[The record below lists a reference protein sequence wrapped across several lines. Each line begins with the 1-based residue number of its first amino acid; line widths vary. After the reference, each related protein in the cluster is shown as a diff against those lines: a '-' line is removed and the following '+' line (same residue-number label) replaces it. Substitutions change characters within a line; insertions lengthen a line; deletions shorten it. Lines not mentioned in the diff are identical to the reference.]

1 MTDKNENKELTI
13 KTASNK
19 YNLIIIGG
27 GASGMMAAATA
38 AAKLADT
45 NSKKKILIIEH
56 NTELGKKL
64 KITGG
69 GRCNILNA
77 EEDTEKLLAN
87 YGKSKKFLHTTFAE
101 FGMQDTV
108 DYFKN
113 IGIEIKTEDKKRA
126 FPISEKAV
134 DVYKALESEMYKYK
148 NQDGSNIVE
157 VMLSTKVLGISTK
170 KIENNKQQ
178 VLGVRILNKSK
189 SKANNENKLTK
200 KESDYHAE
208 NVSSENEING
218 EELLVSDKY
227 ILATGG
233 MSHAETGSTGDGFNF
248 LKSLRLK
255 IVDPTPGLTPIK
267 IDSKWVH
274 KLTGKTLKD
283 VKVTFHV
290 DGIKRKVLNNKNPF
304 DCTLDI
310 NILCTHFGMSGPSII
325 NTSKEIREWLNEGEV
340 IMSLDLFKDKDEKEL
355 DEFLLEIFDRN
366 KNRKLRNIL
375 NVIYPQSTLESIF
388 QYTEG
393 LDKIDLDKDVHS
405 ITKDERKLMI
415 KNLKNLKLKVE
426 GLMGY
431 DKAIIADGGL
441 ELSEVNFK
449 NMSLNL
455 IENLHVTGDILNI
468 SRPSGGYSLQ
478 LCWTTGYIAGRA

>member
-1 MTDKNENKELTI
+1 MTDKNENKLTS
-13 KTASNK
+13 KKSESSENNTDSK

-126 FPISEKAV
+126 FPISEKAM

-170 KIENNKQQ
+170 KIENNKQE
-178 VLGVRILNKSK
+178 VLGVKILNQSK
-189 SKANNENKLTK
+189 NNKTESK
-200 KESDYHAE
+200 
-208 NVSSENEING
+208 I
-218 EELLVSDKY
+218 EELLVADKY

-255 IVDPTPGLTPIK
+255 IVEPTPGLTPIK
-267 IDSKWVH
+267 INSKWVH

-304 DCTLDI
+304 DRTLDI

-325 NTSKEIREWLNEGEV
+325 NTSKDIREWLNEGEV

-388 QYTEG
+388 QYTAE

-405 ITKDERKLMI
+405 ITKDERKLMV

-455 IENLHVTGDILNI
+455 IENLYVTGDILNI

-478 LCWTTGYIAGRA
+478 LCWTTGYVAGRA

>member
-38 AAKLADT
+38 AAKLAHNPEDGISEKESPKSAV
-45 NSKKKILIIEH
+45 NNKRILIIEH

-113 IGIEIKTEDKKRA
+113 IGIEIKIEDKKRA
-126 FPISEKAV
+126 FPVSEKAV

-148 NQDGSNIVE
+148 NQDGSNVVE

-170 KIENNKQQ
+170 KIENNKQE
-178 VLGVRILNKSK
+178 VLGVKILNQSK
-189 SKANNENKLTK
+189 NNKTESK
-200 KESDYHAE
+200 
-208 NVSSENEING
+208 I
-218 EELLVSDKY
+218 EELLVADKY

-304 DCTLDI
+304 DRTLDI

-325 NTSKEIREWLNEGEV
+325 NTSKGIREWLNEGEV

-405 ITKDERKLMI
+405 ITKDERKLMV

-478 LCWTTGYIAGRA
+478 LCWTTGYVAGRA